1 MALQQDII
9 AKLGVK
15 PQIDAKEE
23 IRLSVDFMKSYMRFA
38 RKTALVLG
46 ISGGQ
51 DSTLAGKLCQIAVN
65 ELNEEDAGNG
75 GSSESGQNGQYRFIA
90 VRLPYGEQKDEQDA
104 QDAIAFIG
112 AKHVYTFNIK
122 AAVDAGA
129 AEYEASTG
137 LKLSDFTKG
146 NRKARERMIA
156 QFEIAGEQNGL
167 VVGTDHAAEA
177 ITGFYTKF
185 GDGAADLTP
194 LYRLNKRQGRQL
206 LKELGCPEHL
216 YLKVPT
222 ADLEENKPQLSD
234 EVALGVTYDDIDD
247 YLEGKTIA
255 DDDRAKIENWYTRT
269 IHKRE
274 QPVTVFDDWWKKVDR

>member
-1 MALQQDII
+1 MTLQQQII
-9 AKLGVK
+9 DKLGVK
-15 PQIDAKEE
+15 AQIDAQEE
-23 IRLSVDFMKSYMRFA
+23 IRRTINFIKDYMVFA
-38 RKTALVLG
+38 RKEALVLG

-51 DSTLAGKLCQIAVN
+51 DSTLAGKLCQMAVD
-65 ELNEEDAGNG
+65 ELND
-75 GSSESGQNGQYRFIA
+75 ESGEKTYRFIP
-90 VRLPYGEQKDEQDA
+90 VRLPYGNQKDEQDA

-112 AKHVYTFNIK
+112 ANGFITINIK
-122 AAVDAGA
+122 AAVDAGT
-129 AEYEASTG
+129 AEYEARTG
-137 LKLSDFTKG
+137 KELSDFTKG

-156 QFEIAGEQNGL
+156 QFEIAAEENGL
-167 VVGTDHAAEA
+167 VIGTDHAAEA

-216 YLKVPT
+216 YLKTPT
-222 ADLEENKPQLSD
+222 ADLEENKPQLAD

-247 YLEGKTIA
+247 YLEGKEIA
-255 DDDRAKIENWYTRT
+255 EEDRQKIENWYTRT

-274 QPVTVFDDWWKKVDR
+274 QPVTVFDDWWKAIADK

>member
-1 MALQQDII
+1 MTLQQQII
-9 AKLGVK
+9 DKLGVK
-15 PQIDAKEE
+15 AQIDAQEE
-23 IRLSVDFMKSYMRFA
+23 IRKTINFIKDYMVFA
-38 RKTALVLG
+38 RKAALVLG

-51 DSTLAGKLCQIAVN
+51 DSTLAGKLCQMAVN
-65 ELNEEDAGNG
+65 ELND
-75 GSSESGQNGQYRFIA
+75 ESGEKTYRFIP
-90 VRLPYGEQKDEQDA
+90 VRLPYGNQKDEQDA

-112 AKHVYTFNIK
+112 ADGFITINIK

-129 AEYEASTG
+129 AEYEARLG
-137 LKLSDFTKG
+137 KKLSDFTKG

-156 QFEIAGEQNGL
+156 QFEIAAEENGL
-167 VVGTDHAAEA
+167 VIGTDHAAEA

-216 YLKVPT
+216 YLKTPT
-222 ADLEENKPQLSD
+222 ADLEENKPQLAD

-247 YLEGKTIA
+247 YLEGKEIA
-255 DDDRAKIENWYTRT
+255 EEDRQKIENWYTRT

-274 QPVTVFDDWWKKVDR
+274 QPVTVFDDWWKVIADK

>member
-1 MALQQDII
+1 MTLQQQII
-9 AKLGVK
+9 ERLGVK
-15 PQIDAKEE
+15 AQIDAQEE
-23 IRLSVDFMKSYMRFA
+23 IRRSIDFVKDYMVFA

-51 DSTLAGKLCQIAVN
+51 DSTLAGKLCQMAVD
-65 ELNEEDAGNG
+65 ELNDEAGEKN
-75 GSSESGQNGQYRFIA
+75 YRFIP
-90 VRLPYGEQKDEQDA
+90 VRLPYGDQKDEQDA

-112 AKHVYTFNIK
+112 AASTVTINIK
-122 AAVDAGA
+122 AAVDAGT
-129 AEYEASTG
+129 AEFEARTG
-137 LKLSDFTKG
+137 KKLSDFTKG

-156 QFEIAGEQNGL
+156 QFEIAAEENGL
-167 VVGTDHAAEA
+167 VIGTDHAAEA

-194 LYRLNKRQGRQL
+194 LYRLNKRQGRMM

-216 YLKVPT
+216 YLKTPT
-222 ADLEENKPQLSD
+222 ADLEEDKPQLAD

-247 YLEGKTIA
+247 YLEGKPVG
-255 DDDRAKIENWYTRT
+255 DDSRQKIENWYLRT

-274 QPVTVFDDWWKKVDR
+274 QPVTVFDRWWKKIDE

>member
-1 MALQQDII
+1 MTLQQQII
-9 AKLGVK
+9 EKLGVK
-15 PQIDAKEE
+15 TQIDAQEE
-23 IRLSVDFMKSYMRFA
+23 IRRTIDFIKDYMTFA

-51 DSTLAGKLCQIAVN
+51 DSTLAGKLCQMAVN
-65 ELNEEDAGNG
+65 ELNDEEGVKT
-75 GSSESGQNGQYRFIA
+75 YRFIP
-90 VRLPYGEQKDEQDA
+90 VRLPYGIQKDEQDA

-112 AKHVYTFNIK
+112 AEGFITINIK

-129 AEYEASTG
+129 AEYEARTG
-137 LKLSDFTKG
+137 KKLSDFTKG

-156 QFEIAGEQNGL
+156 QFEIAAEENGL
-167 VVGTDHAAEA
+167 VIGTDHAAEA

-194 LYRLNKRQGRQL
+194 LYRLNKRQGRQI

-216 YLKVPT
+216 YLKTPT
-222 ADLEENKPQLSD
+222 ADLEENKPQLAD
-234 EVALGVTYDDIDD
+234 EVALGVTYDDIDN
-247 YLEGKTIA
+247 YLEGKEIGEES
-255 DDDRAKIENWYTRT
+255 RQKIENWYTRT

-274 QPVTVFDDWWKKVDR
+274 QPVTVFDRWWKKTEGK